1 MSQKTTHSGLSREHF
16 LRNMQKPKNEFG
28 LHRRVRIAYEPI
40 LWKAPCD
47 PKFMENK
54 KTLKKLVF
62 LHTMLENLRKLFPKG
77 VQKGEVEKGVAPL
90 GPPLVP

>member
-1 MSQKTTHSGLSREHF
+1 MTSSGHLFEDQ
-16 LRNMQKPKNEFG
+16 MQTLETAFG

-54 KTLKKLVF
+54 RTLKKLVF
-62 LHTMLENLRKLFPKG
+62 LHTMWENLRKLSPKG
-77 VQKGEVEKGVAPL
+77 VQKGEFEKGVAPL
-90 GPPLVP
+90 GAPLVP